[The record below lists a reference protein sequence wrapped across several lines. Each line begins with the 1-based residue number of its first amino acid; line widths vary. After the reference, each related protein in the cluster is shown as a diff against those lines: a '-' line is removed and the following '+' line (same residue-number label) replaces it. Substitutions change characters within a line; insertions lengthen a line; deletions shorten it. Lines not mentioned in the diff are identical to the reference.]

1 MNGVREGEA
10 IILND
15 GIPFLN
21 LEYERGLLT
30 GTVEKMN
37 NHGIIV
43 LRGHLVNGVESG
55 LFLEYEGTGKEYAK
69 GGKRLSILGTGRM
82 ANEMVLEQSIGD

>member
-1 MNGVREGEA
+1 MIVSLVNGVREGEA

-21 LEYERGLLT
+21 LEYESGLLT

-37 NHGIIV
+37 DHGIVV
-43 LRGHLVNGVESG
+43 LRGHLVNGVKVDCSWSMK
-55 LFLEYEGTGKEYAK
+55 T
-69 GGKRLSILGTGRM
+69 RR
-82 ANEMVLEQSIGD
+82 